1 MIVRYGG
8 GNDGIV
14 DYLINGRKAERQ
26 YTRDELDHRVV
37 LDGDLQTT
45 DKIID
50 SIENKSQERYLHI
63 TLSFHESH
71 VSNEVL
77 KAVVDDY
84 KKLLMNAYHPDEY
97 SFYAEAHLPKIR
109 HIQDNSTGELVERKP
124 HIHIVIPKV
133 NLITEKFLNPVGDVT
148 KGHTIEQLDAIQE
161 FINNKYNLDSPKDY
175 PRKDAD
181 YGKIISRVKGD
192 LYKEHHSELKGE
204 LLSRIENE
212 KIENYSVFKDIVAE
226 YGELRIRNAGKT
238 NEYLAVKLP
247 GDKKY
252 TNLKSPLFRQNY
264 IETRTLTLE
273 KPTHKEIE
281 KRLNTWLNK
290 TSHEIKH
297 IFNQAEKTRELYKT
311 LSPSQQI
318 DFLQERIKEYDSRE
332 KLNERNSQQT
342 SGREGGYKSCPKKFA
357 RIRQSEATVGLSRM
371 PQRGMV
377 YGING
382 FTRPD
387 SVSVLSD
394 ISQRDL
400 AEQLPQREH
409 PGQDVRRDYD
419 RQFTESGIKSLERSS
434 FLCETMFQTLNEAAE
449 KNEITTM
456 AEIRRNIDPVRFL
469 SSAAER
475 FNIIPAQHKIR
486 TAKDGSPRFSVGN
499 RNMNASDFLTKH
511 INLAWKDA
519 KSFLLEVY
527 SQQLENTPYTRYP
540 TYRRLTHHEARE
552 RLNSLNLSEK
562 TLRNTI
568 RFERGKLYNDL
579 REMRRELKLIPREQR
594 DIAVGVIVY
603 KKLTTLER
611 LSELDTDGR
620 HIIRQYHADWHKD
633 KDEMKALERLKSY
646 LNFDEINAI
655 SADEPELSLQKAV
668 DSQRRLEEAKKVNTK
683 LKDLVMDKQDSRI
696 VYRDQESEKPVF
708 TDKGN
713 FVVAGK
719 NPSKEEIGIM
729 LEYSREKFG
738 GVLKLTG
745 SEDFKKMC
753 AEVAAEQDMK
763 IILRPEQYQQMM
775 LELKA
780 ELQGNK
786 FEQVETQENSQESE
800 SRIEK
805 GDALK
810 EQATEQEQATVQ
822 AQATEQAQATSSYQD
837 QAIAQENNKHEI
849 YCVHFSYV
857 HDLNEGFVFHS
868 KDAAINFYEE
878 SKASAIEEYE
888 SNHLNDGFD
897 TVVLISKTVSTDE
910 LSSYPEDEV
919 GTFEKPYEII
929 ANSYE
934 EYRTPVYAVS
944 FSKDEFSEDIKTF
957 ESLHDASE
965 YKNKMLQEHGLNQ
978 DDILITP
985 VTREEIAF
993 KGIKDAVNDAN
1004 MAVMEQA
1011 GDSSRE
1017 SPEEIL
1023 ASISANEHMIS
1034 GLENFLVKDRSQFS
1048 SCNGDIVVEA
1058 EITRG
1063 EGGLYRLAVAGKH
1076 GLERGDAVARVDVTE
1091 QQFAAITGKTPS
1103 EVLTGDQTSA
1113 RVPVITGIHFSTR
1126 AIENVNKL
1134 EQQKDYV
1141 YFSTHEGLNAEI
1153 KDFSSLKDAI
1163 EWGRVECELHDLNK
1177 RDTVIYRVESEHISQ
1192 GIDAVM
1198 KNAERVE
1205 RHEIEK
1211 AQGRDCTPE
1220 DGKILEAIDR
1230 FEDKFRG
1237 EGLKFER
1244 EKVESDL
1251 LNHGFTREMA
1261 EDALGKQFV
1270 QAREDHQESQQQR
1283 DDSQDM
1289 H

>member
-45 DKIID
+45 DKIIN
-50 SIENKSQERYLHI
+50 SIEDNKQDRYLHI

-71 VSNEVL
+71 VSNEML

-84 KKLLMNAYHPDEY
+84 KKLLMNAYHPEEY

-109 HIQDNSTGELVERKP
+109 HIQDNSTGELIERKP

-133 NLITEKFLNPVGDVT
+133 NLVTGDKLDPVGLIG

-161 FINNKYNLDSPKDY
+161 HINNKYNLASPKDF
-175 PRKDAD
+175 PRKNSD
-181 YGKIISRVKGD
+181 YSVILKRVKAD
-192 LYKEHHSELKGE
+192 LDVERNSAFKNELNY
-204 LLSRIENE
+204 RIEKE
-212 KIENYSVFKDIVAE
+212 KVSDYAVFKQIVAE
-226 YGELRIRNAGKT
+226 YGEVRIRNEGKAS
-238 NEYLAVKLP
+238 EYIAVKLP
-247 GDKKY
+247 GDKKF
-252 TNLKSPLFRQNY
+252 TNLKSPLFRKNY
-264 IETRTLTLE
+264 IEEGKLTLQ
-273 KPTHKEIE
+273 KPTPKQIE
-281 KRLNTWLNK
+281 KRLNTWVNK

-297 IFNQAEKTRELYKT
+297 VFLNASVRKDYTSLSEAE
-311 LSPSQQI
+311 QI
-318 DFLQERIKEYDSRE
+318 EFLKERIKEYDSRE

-342 SGREGGYKSCPKKFA
+342 SGRAGGYKSCPKKFA

-387 SVSVLSD
+387 SISVLSD

-486 TAKDGSPRFSVGN
+486 IAKDGSPRFSVGN

-611 LSELDTDGR
+611 LSELDTEGR

-668 DSQRRLEEAKKVNTK
+668 DSQRRLEEAKKVNSK

-805 GDALK
+805 GDVLK
-810 EQATEQEQATVQ
+810 EQATEQT
-822 AQATEQAQATSSYQD
+822 QATEQAH
-837 QAIAQENNKHEI
+837 NKQEI
-849 YCVHFSYV
+849 YCVNFSHL
-857 HDLNEGFVFHS
+857 HDENEGVVFHS
-868 KDAAINFYEE
+868 KDAAIDFYEGNK
-878 SKASAIEEYE
+878 SSAIEKYE
-888 SNHLNDGFD
+888 SNYLNGDGFE
-897 TVVLISKTVSTDE
+897 TIVLMSKTVSTDE
-910 LSSYPEDEV
+910 LSSYPEGGIVTLDKPFEV
-919 GTFEKPYEII
+919 I

-957 ESLHDASE
+957 DSLHDASE
-965 YKNKMLQEHGLNQ
+965 YKNNMLQEHGLNQ

-1004 MAVMEQA
+1004 MAVMEQE

-1063 EGGLYRLAVAGKH
+1063 EGGLYHLAVAGKH

-1244 EKVESDL
+1244 EKAESDL

-1270 QAREDHQESQQQR
+1270 QAREEHQESQQQR